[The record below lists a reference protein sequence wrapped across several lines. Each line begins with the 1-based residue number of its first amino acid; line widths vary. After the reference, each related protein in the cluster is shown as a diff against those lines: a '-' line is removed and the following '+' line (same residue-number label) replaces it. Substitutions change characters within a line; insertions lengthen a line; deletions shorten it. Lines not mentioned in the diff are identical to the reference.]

1 MHVCVSVGKHLK
13 VWSRDRDGA
22 RYRFGFE
29 CRGRA
34 ETVGH
39 KSRPLHEK
47 CGFGDILEMWVGSA
61 AWQRVKSELGAKVW
75 VCRTKPTEWRKWVNR
90 RGRRNP
96 ARPAPSLQSVHNHH
110 HHTHKRTQGI
120 VWFPLFLF
128 PIPPSLLSNCFYCA
142 ILFPTDMAVCR
153 ELYWLS
159 VFAVVVDKCHLVP
172 RPAPG
177 LPVMRLSHKCQLP
190 QRLSVNYHTMSF
202 NFCKQGVNY

>member
-1 MHVCVSVGKHLK
+1 MAWGIFSNFNVEEELK
-13 VWSRDRDGA
+13 QSDTKADHCMKNVDLGI
-22 RYRFGFE
+22 F
-29 CRGRA
+29 
-34 ETVGH
+34 
-39 KSRPLHEK
+39 L
-47 CGFGDILEMWVGSA
+47 GSA

-90 RGRRNP
+90 RGRRNL

-120 VWFPLFLF
+120 VWFPHSF
-128 PIPPSLLSNCFYCA
+128 PFSRSLLPCLVTAF
-142 ILFPTDMAVCR
+142 LFPTDVAVCR

-190 QRLSVNYHTMSF
+190 QRPSVNYHTMSF